1 MGFSNAEVLVKFV
14 GNTEGLDKKTK
25 EASLAIKGF
34 GKSVGGVLGSI
45 GTIALATSALITVE
59 ALKGIKKIVQ
69 ASVEAYSQFEQLE
82 GGLVSLFGEGSAEMN
97 RILEDSRN
105 AYKSLTMSQNDYL
118 TNFQSAYPLVNAGLN
133 NNKDAIEYTNK
144 MLQLSSDL
152 FNTYGGSID
161 YYQNAINWALKG
173 SFVYLDNLNLGIK
186 GTQEGFIEA
195 ANNAGILGRNISN
208 VNELTSDEII
218 DVIQYYAEAY
228 GVWGKTSQEASS
240 TIIGSMNMVKATW
253 DNLVLGFSQKDAD
266 IDGLMDNLINSAI
279 TFLNNVLPVIER
291 ALNSIAK
298 ALPMV
303 VQKIGDLLPGLL
315 EKLLP
320 PLIDACLKLMQS
332 LAKNLPKIIKILGD
346 AIIQAAMGLLDLLPD
361 LIDAIMG
368 ETVAL
373 IEVLADSLPTLL
385 PKLIEAI
392 IDGVV
397 KIVDYVP
404 EVIQAAIDLLMG
416 IVKALPTIITALTD
430 ALPDLIIAIVNAL
443 IEGIPVLLVGAV
455 QLLFAIIEA
464 IPTIIT
470 TLADKL
476 PEIIIAIYN
485 ALTSNESLQKLD
497 QAGKNLLNKIVD
509 GINSLFGKIGQVGIN
524 LVLGLWNGIGSKVNW
539 IIGKIRGFG
548 SSVMSAIKGIFGIHS
563 PSTEFEWVG
572 KMNILGLEKGME
584 EMQPELQKTING
596 VFDLQPNISGQMSST
611 YSPQTNVIVNN
622 NMEIDPLGQV
632 VNKIK
637 TFSGGAKNDYNW
649 GATI

>member
-25 EASLAIKGF
+25 EASQTIKGF

-45 GTIALATSALITVE
+45 GTLALATSALITVE
-59 ALKGIKKIVQ
+59 ALKGIGKIVQ

-195 ANNAGILGRNISN
+195 ANNAGILGRQIQS
-208 VNELTSDEII
+208 VSELSSDEII

-228 GVWGKTSQEASS
+228 GVWGKTAAEASD

-266 IDGLMDNLINSAI
+266 IDGLMDNLVNSAI
-279 TFLNNVLPVIER
+279 TFLNNVLPVVER
-291 ALNSIAK
+291 ALTSIAK

-320 PLIDACLKLMQS
+320 PLIDACLKLIQS
-332 LAKNLPKIIKILGD
+332 LAKNLPKIIRILGD
-346 AIIQAAMGLLDLLPD
+346 AIIQAAVGLLDLLPD

-368 ETVAL
+368 GAVAL

-430 ALPDLIIAIVNAL
+430 ALPDLITTIVNVL
-443 IEGIPVLLVGAV
+443 IEAIPVLLEGAI
-455 QLLFAIIEA
+455 QLLMAIIEA
-464 IPTIIT
+464 IPTIIVI
-470 TLADKL
+470 LGEKL
-476 PEIIIAIYN
+476 PEIIIAIFN

-497 QAGKNLLNKIVD
+497 QAGKSLLNKIVD

-548 SSVMSAIKGIFGIHS
+548 SSVMSAIKGIFGVHS

>member
-25 EASLAIKGF
+25 EASQTIKGF
-34 GKSVGGVLGSI
+34 GKTVGGVLGSI
-45 GTIALATSALITVE
+45 GTLSLATSALITVE

-195 ANNAGILGRNISN
+195 ANNAGILGRQIQS
-208 VNELTSDEII
+208 VSELSSDEII

-228 GVWGKTSQEASS
+228 GVWGKTAAEASD

-266 IDGLMDNLINSAI
+266 IDGLMDNLVNSAI
-279 TFLNNVLPVIER
+279 TFLNNVLPVVER
-291 ALNSIAK
+291 ALTSIAK

-320 PLIDACLKLMQS
+320 PLIDACLKLIQS
-332 LAKNLPKIIKILGD
+332 LAKNLPKIIRILGD
-346 AIIQAAMGLLDLLPD
+346 AIIQAAVGLLDLLPD

-368 ETVAL
+368 GAVAL
-373 IEVLADSLPTLL
+373 IEVLADAMPTLL

-392 IDGVV
+392 IDGVL
-397 KIVDYVP
+397 KIVEYLP
-404 EVIQAAIDLLMG
+404 EIIQAGIDLLMG
-416 IVKALPTIITALTD
+416 LVDALPVIITALVDALPTIITT
-430 ALPDLIIAIVNAL
+430 IVDVL
-443 IEGIPVLLVGAV
+443 IEAIPVLLEGAI
-455 QLLFAIIEA
+455 QLLMAIIEA
-464 IPTIIT
+464 IPTII
-470 TLADKL
+470 LKL
-476 PEIIIAIYN
+476 GEKIPEIIIAIIEGLAKGN
-485 ALTSNESLQKLD
+485 DKLKD
-497 QAGKNLLNKIVD
+497 AGSTILNKVVEGIGSILGKVWDVGKNIV
-509 GINSLFGKIGQVGIN
+509 S
-524 LVLGLWNGIGSKVNW
+524 GLWNGIVGAKDWIVNKVKGLARSILN
-539 IIGKIRGFG
+539 GMK
-548 SSVMSAIKGIFGIHS
+548 SALGIHS
-563 PSTEFEWVG
+563 PSTEFA
-572 KMNILGLEKGME
+572 ILGKFSVLGYTEALDDMKGQVQDTIDSVFNL
-584 EMQPELQKTING
+584 QPE
-596 VFDLQPNISGQMSST
+596 ISGAMSST